1 MNFPKDYTYGFIAQD
16 VEKIMPWL
24 VSKNSEGYRSVNY
37 MAIIP
42 IPTAVVQQQQ
52 QQIEILNN
60 DIRLLK
66 NNINFKTKINK

>member
-1 MNFPKDYTYGFIAQD
+1 
-16 VEKIMPWL
+16 
-24 VSKNSEGYRSVNY
+24 